1 MLTALDG
8 WLRLLHPMCPYIS
21 ETLWQTLHGESARL
35 VSSEWLT
42 RDWSGESFASA
53 GTSMRHVMDV
63 VSGIRSIRGEMN
75 ISPARQLLASVACGP
90 DLQAL
95 LAAQEQTILSL
106 ARLEKIE
113 CLPRDAELPAAAVA
127 PIQDATVY
135 VPLAGL
141 VDVEEELAR
150 LDKAQGKLV
159 KEIAKLNGRISN
171 PNYRANAPEEVVAKA
186 ENDLADLRSRQT
198 EVDAAIERMQQLR

>member
-1 MLTALDG
+1 
-8 WLRLLHPMCPYIS
+8 
-21 ETLWQTLHGESARL
+21 
-35 VSSEWLT
+35 
-42 RDWSGESFASA
+42 
-53 GTSMRHVMDV
+53 
-63 VSGIRSIRGEMN
+63 
-75 ISPARQLLASVACGP
+75 
-90 DLQAL
+90 
-95 LAAQEQTILSL
+95 
-106 ARLEKIE
+106 EKIE
-113 CLPRDAELPAAAVA
+113 WLPRDAELAAAAVA

-186 ENDLADLRSRQT
+186 EKDLADLRSRQT